1 MSKKMMLTS
10 RLEPEL
16 IARLNAT
23 SAANKTTVSDTIS
36 FALDAL
42 EREQN
47 ATETIAEWSEKLNA
61 NIIALVETMKAFTGQ
76 MNLNFEMAKEMERVR
91 LQAIVD
97 LIKENEKAAQERFER
112 LAKSSNKIGE
122 RINQ

>member
-1 MSKKMMLTS
+1 MLTS